1 MIVVEG
7 KPFAEIARLVSPY
20 RNLLL
25 VGCGACATVCFAGG
39 QTQAESLGLALRL
52 QRRVSGGTLRT
63 ASVTVTRQ
71 CDPAF
76 LAPLGEAVAQAEAVV
91 SLGCGVGVQQL
102 ADEFPEAWVIPAM
115 NTRFAAGLTA
125 DGTWEERCALCG
137 ECILYLTAGICPL
150 ARCAKG
156 LLNGPCGGTREDGKC
171 EADAGRPCAWLM
183 IYERLAARGRLDLM
197 AVCREPKD
205 WQGGRMGG
213 RGRDGE

>member
-1 MIVVEG
+1 MIVVEA
-7 KPFAEIARLVSPY
+7 KPFAEIVRLVAPY
-20 RNLLL
+20 RTVLL

-52 QRRVSGGTLRT
+52 QRRVAGGTLRT
-63 ASVTVTRQ
+63 EAVTATRQ
-71 CDPAF
+71 CDPAL
-76 LAPLGEAVAQAEAVV
+76 LAPLAQSVARAEAVL

-102 ADEFPEAWVIPAM
+102 AEEFPEAAVLPAM
-115 NTRFAAGLTA
+115 NTRFAGGLTA

-137 ECILYLTAGICPL
+137 ECVLDVTAGICPL

-156 LLNGPCGGTREDGKC
+156 LLNGPCGGTREDGSC

-183 IYERLAARGRLDLM
+183 IYERLAGRGRLDLM

-205 WQGGRMGG
+205 WRGGGMGG